1 MSITLLNWQ
10 GYSAKYSRFRLLD
23 LISKIIILWS
33 NIKEYLI
40 NQWIYLEFYS
50 GFSSVDTILSFE
62 GFRVYDL
69 MRWMTTVTRRISA
82 DNLPYEKVGK
92 NEPVCIADEVPFDI
106 PESWEWVRLSKIV
119 YNRGQMAPTAD
130 FCYIDIGSIDNK
142 NQKLSDEENIITA
155 DKAPSR
161 ARKIVA
167 VGDILYSTVRPYLHN
182 MCIVDRSFSHQ
193 PIASTGFAALTCH
206 TGFYNEFLFY
216 YLMSPDFDA
225 YANDTDNAK
234 GVAYPAI
241 NDNKLYQALIP
252 VPPEA
257 EQKRIVEK
265 IREVLPYVDTYRT
278 AYSEAESLN
287 NVFPD
292 RLKKSILQEAVQG
305 KLVPQDPA
313 DEPASVLLERIRDE
327 KEKLI
332 KAGKIKR
339 DKHESVIFRRDNSHY
354 EKRGSE
360 EVCIDEELPFDIP
373 ENWSWC
379 RLSELCIKIGAGS
392 TPTGGKAVYVSE
404 GIKFIRSQNV
414 YNDGLRLNDVAYI
427 TEETNSKKL
436 GSIVQ
441 AKDILLNITGGSIGR
456 CAIVPDDFDIAN
468 VNQHVMIIRLVDPVI
483 RQWIHAILISEYI
496 QNLIMDVQVG
506 VSREGLSAT
515 KLMNFLIPIPPIREQ
530 KRILEFYVN
539 ISNRLS
545 GL

>member
-1 MSITLLNWQ
+1 MNNYQYT
-10 GYSAKYSRFRLLD
+10 
-23 LISKIIILWS
+23 
-33 NIKEYLI
+33 
-40 NQWIYLEFYS
+40 FY
-50 GFSSVDTILSFE
+50 T
-62 GFRVYDL
+62 
-69 MRWMTTVTRRISA
+69 

-106 PESWEWVRLSKIV
+106 PESWEWVRLSKII
-119 YNRGQMAPTAD
+119 YNRGQMTPTAD

-142 NQKLSDEENIITA
+142 NQKLSDEENIIAA

-167 VGDILYSTVRPYLHN
+167 IGDILYSTVRPYLHN

-225 YANDTDNAK
+225 YSNDTDNAK

-265 IREVLPYVDTYRT
+265 IRGVLPYVDTYRT

-287 NVFPD
+287 NAFPD

-313 DEPASVLLERIRDE
+313 DEPPSVLLERIRAE
-327 KEKLI
+327 KEQLI
-332 KAGKIKR
+332 KDGKIKR
-339 DKHESVIFRRDNSHY
+339 YKHESVIFRRDNSHY

-414 YNDGLRLNDVAYI
+414 YNDGLRLNDIAYI
-427 TEETNSKKL
+427 TEETNSKKS

-530 KRILEFYVN
+530 KRILGFYVN